1 MIPPRRIAAAV
12 TAVGGRAAFGAAV
25 IMLAAC
31 GGQHTGPRATTPPAT
46 SSPAPHSS
54 NPAAAA
60 TGSVHLPA
68 QLLRLKKNTS
78 TTAMQALSILRRQ
91 LASRLTGKVVGEKA
105 AIYGGEQNAP
115 LFFLV
120 VAGAWAK
127 RVTSLDDVAHGLREY
142 LATHGFADAR
152 LLPAGPSGEAL
163 ICGHKHVQTGTDT
176 LCYWADPVS
185 FGIVLYPPR
194 FISSL
199 SEGASRTSQIRSAVV
214 G

>member
-1 MIPPRRIAAAV
+1 MIPPRRIAVAV
-12 TAVGGRAAFGAAV
+12 TAAGGRAAFSAAV

-31 GGQHTGPRATTPPAT
+31 GAQHTGPPATTPPAA
-46 SSPAPHSS
+46 SSPVPHSS
-54 NPAAAA
+54 NPAAA

-78 TTAMQALSILRRQ
+78 TTAMRAVSILRRQ
-91 LASRLTGKVVGEKA
+91 LASRLTGKVVGEEA
-105 AIYGGEQNAP
+105 AIYGGQQNAP

-152 LLPAGPSGEAL
+152 LLPAGPNGEAL

-176 LCYWADPVS
+176 ICYWADPVS
-185 FGIVLYPPR
+185 FGIVLYPPH
-194 FISSL
+194 FISIL

>member
-1 MIPPRRIAAAV
+1 ICMIPPRRIAAPV
-12 TAVGGRAAFGAAV
+12 TAAGGRAAFGAAV
-25 IMLAAC
+25 ITLAAC

-78 TTAMQALSILRRQ
+78 TTAIQALSILRRQ

-115 LFFLV
+115 PSFLL
-120 VAGAWAK
+120 GARPPGNAS
-127 RVTSLDDVAHGLREY
+127 T
-142 LATHGFADAR
+142 AR
-152 LLPAGPSGEAL
+152 L
-163 ICGHKHVQTGTDT
+163 D
-176 LCYWADPVS
+176 
-185 FGIVLYPPR
+185 
-194 FISSL
+194 
-199 SEGASRTSQIRSAVV
+199 
-214 G
+214 

>member
-25 IMLAAC
+25 ITLAAC
-31 GGQHTGPRATTPPAT
+31 GGQHTGPRATRPPAT

-120 VAGAWAK
+120 VAGGWAK
-127 RVTSLDDVAHGLREY
+127 PVTALEDVAHGLREY
-142 LATHGFADAR
+142 LATHGFLDAT
-152 LLPAGPSGEAL
+152 LVPAGPYRGGLLCGER
-163 ICGHKHVQTGTDT
+163 QGTA
-176 LCYWADPVS
+176 W
-185 FGIVLYPPR
+185 R
-194 FISSL
+194 
-199 SEGASRTSQIRSAVV
+199 GA
-214 G
+214 